1 MRGEPFGAPTT
12 GWAWAQPHIT
22 EIVCAVGDVAHTLA
36 QLRLEAL
43 DLPRAT
49 AAARAGLLAS
59 PWDQRLHADLMQ
71 VADAAGNPAGVK
83 AIWNELLSRFDD
95 EDQIRPDVATVY
107 KRCRNRAERAT

>member
-1 MRGEPFGAPTT
+1 
-12 GWAWAQPHIT
+12 
-22 EIVCAVGDVAHTLA
+22 
-36 QLRLEAL
+36 
-43 DLPRAT
+43 
-49 AAARAGLLAS
+49 
-59 PWDQRLHADLMQ
+59 MQ